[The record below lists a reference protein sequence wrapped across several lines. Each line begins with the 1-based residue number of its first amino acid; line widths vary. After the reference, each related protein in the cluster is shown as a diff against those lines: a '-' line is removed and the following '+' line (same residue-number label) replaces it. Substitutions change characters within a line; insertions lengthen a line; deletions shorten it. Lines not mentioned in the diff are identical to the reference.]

1 MQGPKHQDFPYEF
14 YSPLLI
20 QGSTLF
26 CKIFM
31 FLTISCD
38 FVPVIIKVGI
48 HVQSRYQQ
56 CRPAFLLQ
64 VPEKNGCNNQNNNP
78 EAGYNYLFSI
88 NKPMQN
94 LQHKLD
100 NSSWAMHFH
109 RELNILISSLC
120 YCLYIFLNFKFLQF
134 DLSLFGL
141 FSKTIFLFFIY
152 VFCLCLLKCL

>member
-14 YSPLLI
+14 DSPLLI

-26 CKIFM
+26 CKIFK
-31 FLTISCD
+31 FLTIACD

-48 HVQSRYQQ
+48 HVQSRYQK
-56 CRPAFLLQ
+56 CSLAFLLQ
-64 VPEKNGCNNQNNNP
+64 VPETNGCNNQNNNP
-78 EAGYNYLFSI
+78 GAGYNYLFSI

-109 RELNILISSLC
+109 RQLNILISSLLC
-120 YCLYIFLNFKFLQF
+120 YCLYIFKALYFFNLIYLYSFCSLKLHFCVLYICV
-134 DLSLFGL
+134 LS
-141 FSKTIFLFFIY
+141 S
-152 VFCLCLLKCL
+152 